1 MGFHMISLLKRSVW
15 LKILYIQKSDELFLE
30 TVECSHWW
38 KIYFYKKILYKRK
51 SCKGFFCKNKFS
63 TNESTEF
70 ITGHVM
76 GTWRRNCTILLPKTG
91 GRAGPIWSCPKKPP
105 HLSFLEW
112 YHEKAHKKLEKFM

>member
-15 LKILYIQKSDELFLE
+15 LKILYIQKSDELFLA

-63 TNESTEF
+63 TNESTGF
-70 ITGHVM
+70 ITGHMVYNLAY
-76 GTWRRNCTILLPKTG
+76 TQILQTTTTIVPV
-91 GRAGPIWSCPKKPP
+91 IDIQ
-105 HLSFLEW
+105 FE
-112 YHEKAHKKLEKFM
+112 